1 MQYLNEKNF
10 FHYAVSN
17 LKSHYVSENEF
28 KLLLKHIVYIKRL
41 LKKYQVKEIDLNLN
55 LLLNHFIILYNE
67 FKTSAMNHI
76 LFFQFEVIYYSEL
89 KSILMFLDKIK
100 GDEELKINDEILHVS
115 DIPIDTKIIK
125 EIKRQTNL

>member
-1 MQYLNEKNF
+1 MEILTEKNF

-41 LKKYQVKEIDLNLN
+41 LKKFQTDEKDLNLN

-67 FKTSAMNHI
+67 FNR
-76 LFFQFEVIYYSEL
+76 
-89 KSILMFLDKIK
+89 FL
-100 GDEELKINDEILHVS
+100 LYL
-115 DIPIDTKIIK
+115 
-125 EIKRQTNL
+125 